1 MSSNKVL
8 IFSAPSGAGK
18 TTIVKHLLEQM
29 PTELSFSISAC
40 SRKPRNNEIEGKDY
54 YFLSVDEFKKN
65 IAESKF
71 LEWEEVYPHL
81 FYGTLLEEVQR
92 IWSQGK
98 SVVFDVDVQ
107 GGISLK
113 QHFGDK
119 ALALFVAPPSLEV
132 LEKRLRNRGT
142 ESEEDLQKRIGKA
155 EEEMTHKTA
164 FDQVLVNENL
174 ETTCQEALT
183 LAQDFLVL

>member
-1 MSSNKVL
+1 M
-8 IFSAPSGAGK
+8 
-18 TTIVKHLLEQM
+18 
-29 PTELSFSISAC
+29 
-40 SRKPRNNEIEGKDY
+40 
-54 YFLSVDEFKKN
+54 
-65 IAESKF
+65 
-71 LEWEEVYPHL
+71 
-81 FYGTLLEEVQR
+81 
-92 IWSQGK
+92 
-98 SVVFDVDVQ
+98 FDVDVQ
-107 GGISLK
+107 GGVSLK

>member
-107 GGISLK
+107 GGISLNSI
-113 QHFGDK
+113 
-119 ALALFVAPPSLEV
+119 LAIKL
-132 LEKRLRNRGT
+132 
-142 ESEEDLQKRIGKA
+142 
-155 EEEMTHKTA
+155 
-164 FDQVLVNENL
+164 
-174 ETTCQEALT
+174 
-183 LAQDFLVL
+183 